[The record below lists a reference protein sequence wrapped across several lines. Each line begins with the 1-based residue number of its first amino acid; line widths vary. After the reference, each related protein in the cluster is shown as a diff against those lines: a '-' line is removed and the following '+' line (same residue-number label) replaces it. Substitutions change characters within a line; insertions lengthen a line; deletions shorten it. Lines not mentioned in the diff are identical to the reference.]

1 MVKYDLNNYEI
12 DVYLSDFEF
21 NKRSSFK
28 RESIFYFGSTQG
40 LFFFDSKIFSIKDF
54 SIQPNK
60 ELNETKNGWLLTFI
74 ILAIFSSLL
83 SIYLFVN
90 TKRKVKNIAPVF
102 NNENEPL
109 DIKPPFTMENIEVY
123 ILNNMSTITAE
134 SLREDSGMS
143 KNLFYKAFSQYY
155 VITPKQ
161 LIETIRRD
169 HLRRK
174 KNY

>member
-1 MVKYDLNNYEI
+1 MVKYDLKNIEI

-28 RESIFYFGSTQG
+28 TESNFYFGTTEG
-40 LFFFDSKIFSIKDF
+40 LFSFDSKDF
-54 SIQPNK
+54 SMEEFSFQPK
-60 ELNETKNGWLLTFI
+60 EGLNEPINGWLLTFI

-83 SIYLFVN
+83 SIYLFVK
-90 TKRKVKNIAPVF
+90 TKRKVKNIAPLF
-102 NNENEPL
+102 NNENEPV
-109 DIKPPFTMENIEVY
+109 DNKPPFTMENIEVY
-123 ILNNMSTITAE
+123 ILNNMNTITAE

-155 VITPKQ
+155 DITPKQ

-174 KNY
+174 KNS